1 MTESIKEE
9 SEGEFRELKS
19 GLRDL
24 DNRSK
29 DGLLDLEDKINQK
42 IVKTNTVVKEL
53 DDQLNELSVKINNLR
68 ADSNK
73 PETSISNDKL
83 KKISDEID

>member
-1 MTESIKEE
+1 LTESIKEE